1 MVAEINS
8 GEKGE
13 LTHVPKMGCITPE
26 TRIKAFEREFFDLA
40 ERHHVTAEIMATL
53 RDAMRAQT
61 TLRVPKDGKWTY
73 EWTPDHAV
81 RGAAARTLAEI
92 LRLMPKGN
100 GVTVNHGPI
109 QTVNITATDRL
120 AELDSIGVPR
130 EEIARACQDLLQAA
144 GAGVETGNGEGQAGK
159 ATDASVPETPL
170 PKVEESDGF

>member
-1 MVAEINS
+1 MVAEIRN

-13 LTHVPKMGCITPE
+13 LTHVPKMGCVTPE

-53 RDAMRAQT
+53 RDAMLNAKT
-61 TLRVPKDGKWTY
+61 TLRAPKDGKFVY

-100 GVTVNHGPI
+100 GVTVNHGPV

-130 EEIARACQDLLQAA
+130 EEIAKACQDLLAVAESGQGGAPLAKAEQAA
-144 GAGVETGNGEGQAGK
+144 KPAVP
-159 ATDASVPETPL
+159 ASD
-170 PKVEESDGF
+170 DGF